1 MSENRFLSGIMNSS
15 SDRHSLME
23 DAQGIIS
30 GSMITCVGIMMLKAG
45 GLLTGGTAGLA
56 FLLFYTSGMSFG
68 LAFFLVNLPFYYFA
82 WRRVGLAFTIKTFLA
97 VGLTSALTSIVP
109 RFVTIGDTHPLAG
122 ALFGGILVGAGLL
135 IFFRHTASLGGFGIL
150 ALYLQD
156 RFGIKAGYVQMG
168 LDGVVLILSFFVASP
183 FIIICSVAGAVV
195 VNLVLAVNHRRDR
208 YVAM

>member
-1 MSENRFLSGIMNSS
+1 MNSS
-15 SDRHSLME
+15 SGRHSLLE
-23 DAQGIIS
+23 DAQGIIT
-30 GSMITCVGIMMLKAG
+30 GSMITCIGIMMLKAG

-56 FLLFYTSGMSFG
+56 FLTFYTTGMSFG

-82 WRRVGLAFTIKTFLA
+82 WRRVGLAFTIKTFIA

-109 RFVTIGDTHPLAG
+109 QFVSLGDTNPLAG
-122 ALFGGILVGAGLL
+122 GLFGGMLVGAGLL
-135 IFFRHTASLGGFGIL
+135 IFFRHSASLGGFGIL

-168 LDGVVLILSFFVASP
+168 LDGMVLVMSFFVASP
-183 FIIICSVAGAVV
+183 YIIVCSVAGAIVI
-195 VNLVLAVNHRRDR
+195 NMVLAINHRRDR

>member
-1 MSENRFLSGIMNSS
+1 MNSTP
-15 SDRHSLME
+15 DRHSLLE
-23 DAQGIIS
+23 DAQGIIT

-82 WRRVGLAFTIKTFLA
+82 WRRVGLAFTVKTFIA

-109 RFVTIGDTHPLAG
+109 QFVTIGDTNPFAG
-122 ALFGGILVGAGLL
+122 GLFGGMLVGAGLL
-135 IFFRHTASLGGFGIL
+135 IFFRHSASLGGFGIL
-150 ALYLQD
+150 GLYLQD
-156 RFGIKAGYVQMG
+156 RFGIKAGYVQMV
-168 LDGVVLILSFFVASP
+168 LDGMVLVMSFFVASP
-183 FIIICSVAGAVV
+183 YIIICSVAGAVV
-195 VNLVLAVNHRRDR
+195 INMVLAINHRRDR